1 MSGPDTPAGHGTGR
15 VPDRVVPARVFA
27 VAGAGVAVLALVY
40 GAAAS
45 EDAGKAL
52 LAVTV
57 AFLLWI
63 GAYLWLRSRPIDDD
77 ATVTAGAEDSDAAYL
92 PHESV
97 WPFGIGVGAFML
109 ANGLLI
115 GGWFYLPGLAVTV
128 AALAGFIRQT
138 RHRS

>member
-1 MSGPDTPAGHGTGR
+1 MSEHGSSR
-15 VPDRVVPARVFA
+15 VPDRQVPARVF
-27 VAGAGVAVLALVY
+27 VVVGAVLAVLAIVY
-40 GAAAS
+40 GVAAS

-63 GAYLWLRSRPIDDD
+63 GAYLWLRSRPADEVD
-77 ATVTAGAEDSDAAYL
+77 VVEELYL
-92 PHESV
+92 PHASV

-109 ANGLLI
+109 ANGLII

-128 AALAGFIRQT
+128 GSLAGFIRQT